1 MDIVRD
7 QEKKGLL
14 LGKTSPQ
21 HPHPVIIFPRAA
33 LGGVAQ
39 ERVVTQSQ
47 EIKRTAVFLPRDA
60 EKDFSQ
66 VQEVVL
72 VLFLHCWS
80 LLLFK
85 GSYDFPAARQP
96 FLPPSW
102 AH

>member
-47 EIKRTAVFLPRDA
+47 EIKTQKLGEGGAVEQTNLYIIFRQF
-60 EKDFSQ
+60 FSRQ
-66 VQEVVL
+66 
-72 VLFLHCWS
+72 F
-80 LLLFK
+80 FT
-85 GSYDFPAARQP
+85 SYTIIFVPKN
-96 FLPPSW
+96 
-102 AH
+102 